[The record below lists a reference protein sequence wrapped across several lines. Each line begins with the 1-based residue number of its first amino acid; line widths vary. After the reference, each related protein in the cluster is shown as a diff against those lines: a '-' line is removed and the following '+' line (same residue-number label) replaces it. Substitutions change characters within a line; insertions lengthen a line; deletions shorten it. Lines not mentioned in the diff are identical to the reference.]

1 MKQGNSPETATASGF
16 RAELRQ
22 EENAGWDTWERKAE
36 TATEHSRNT
45 TGIAWQR
52 PPSLKWWQQLKRP
65 KESNKPWKQVRGGSQ
80 LLPSLS
86 IQGKTPKGG
95 KKKRKKNTGKHQSQ
109 NLNQHFY
116 YSGVDFPV
124 ACSDVPSSSVHSNSP
139 LRKFYFSYQIK
150 KENESE
156 DEVRSEDFLRI

>member
-80 LLPSLS
+80 FLPSLS

-116 YSGVDFPV
+116 YSGLIFQWLVQMFHP
-124 ACSDVPSSSVHSNSP
+124 PLFIPTLHSGNFIFLIR
-139 LRKFYFSYQIK
+139 LRKRLK
-150 KENESE
+150 VKTK
-156 DEVRSEDFLRI
+156 